1 MTTIRKP
8 RALDIASVEPEVESL
23 PETVPDPMPETTR
36 ALPPKRGFQFGK
48 LFLSALA
55 GLVTLSIIVWITSL
69 ITSLFALGDVWGW
82 LGAALAALGGFAALA
97 VILREGL
104 ALYRLQRLETLQAD
118 AAAALSFHS
127 RESAAAV
134 TTALGALYAGRADM
148 NGPRARLAAHAADII
163 DPADRIR
170 LAERELMLPLD
181 ATANRII
188 ARAVKSVTLLT
199 AVAPSPVL
207 DMLFVGAQTLSMLRQ
222 LATLYGGRPGTLAA
236 FRLARVALGNLAM
249 AGGLALSDQVLQHVL
264 GKGLAGRLSARF
276 GEGAVNGILTARI
289 GLAACE
295 VCRPLPYLAAPKP
308 ALGHFLAGLVKS
320 GESE

>member
-36 ALPPKRGFQFGK
+36 ALPPKRGFHFGK

-127 RESAAAV
+127 RESATAV

-148 NGPRARLAAHAADII
+148 NGPRAR
-163 DPADRIR
+163 
-170 LAERELMLPLD
+170 
-181 ATANRII
+181 
-188 ARAVKSVTLLT
+188 
-199 AVAPSPVL
+199 
-207 DMLFVGAQTLSMLRQ
+207 
-222 LATLYGGRPGTLAA
+222 
-236 FRLARVALGNLAM
+236 
-249 AGGLALSDQVLQHVL
+249 
-264 GKGLAGRLSARF
+264 
-276 GEGAVNGILTARI
+276 
-289 GLAACE
+289 
-295 VCRPLPYLAAPKP
+295 
-308 ALGHFLAGLVKS
+308 S
-320 GESE
+320 GEK